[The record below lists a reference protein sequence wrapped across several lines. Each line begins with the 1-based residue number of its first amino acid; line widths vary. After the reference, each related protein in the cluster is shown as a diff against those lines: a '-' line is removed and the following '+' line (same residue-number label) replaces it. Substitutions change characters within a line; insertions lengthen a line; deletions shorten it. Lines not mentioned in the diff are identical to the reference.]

1 MVVLICPSLPRVINN
16 ASRQQF
22 PLELEECTVSLEL
35 MTQDMI

>member
-1 MVVLICPSLPRVINN
+1 MVVLICPSLPRVMKN

-22 PLELEECTVSLEL
+22 PLKLEEHTVSLEL